1 MKLPLIV
8 RPEAEVDILA
18 GRDWYDR
25 RRDGLGDEFVQSLS
39 DLLRHIQES
48 PAHFA
53 VGYRGMRRAKT
64 GRFPY
69 IVYFRERADRIEVIA
84 VLHARR
90 DPRIWQRR
98 G

>member
-1 MKLPLIV
+1 VKLPLIV
-8 RPEAEVDILA
+8 RPDAEADILA

-25 RRDGLGDEFVQSLS
+25 RRDGLGDEFVESLRE
-39 DLLRHIQES
+39 LFLTIQVS
-48 PAHFA
+48 PTHFA
-53 VGYRGMRRAKT
+53 AGYRGMRRAKT

-69 IVYFRERADRIEVIA
+69 IVYFRDRPECIEIIA

-98 G
+98 V